1 MHTHTHTL
9 EQDEEFFCDNYP
21 QSLPLPS
28 SLIVVP
34 PPGTVDVD
42 IPTNPNYPQTLPLP
56 TSLIVVPPPGTVD
69 VDIPTNPM
77 NGATHLISLYS
88 PLLLLVAFA
97 AKLLATC

>member
-1 MHTHTHTL
+1 MHAGVYTCTHTL
-9 EQDEEFFCDNYP
+9 EQDDEFFCDNYP

-28 SLIVVP
+28 
-34 PPGTVDVD
+34 
-42 IPTNPNYPQTLPLP
+42 
-56 TSLIVVPPPGTVD
+56 SLIVVPPPGTVD